1 MNADAVAI
9 VIVAWNQLD
18 KTLDCLAS
26 VAALRRP
33 AGCVVLVDNGS
44 APPLA
49 AAVAGRFSAVEVL
62 RLPSNLGFAGGY
74 NAGLRHVLA
83 GEAAAV
89 LLLNNDTLLA
99 PDALDH
105 LIDEMEEKEL
115 TPGRK
120 GTGTQG
126 TAKDAERIG
135 LVTAKIYY
143 AAEPERI
150 WTVGANLNV
159 FLDLKDGGQ
168 GQRDTGQWA
177 APRDVDF
184 APFCGI
190 LIRREVFE
198 TVGLLD
204 ENFFLYY
211 EDMDYCRRARRAG
224 WRIRLCPPAHIL
236 HAVSAS
242 SGGRDSPLER
252 YWMAQSSGRYFRKHG
267 RGPRLLL
274 IVPFRLASAFKM
286 TARLLLA
293 GKGVALRAYWRGL
306 WLGWRTGRATT
317 PPPAWV
323 RGAGEREGA

>member
-1 MNADAVAI
+1 MNADAIAI

-26 VAALRRP
+26 VAALRTPPGR
-33 AGCVVLVDNGS
+33 VVLVDNGS

-49 AAVAGRFSAVEVL
+49 EAVAGRFPAVEVL
-62 RLPSNLGFAGGY
+62 RLPQNLGFAGGY

-83 GEAAAV
+83 GAPAAV
-89 LLLNNDTLLA
+89 LLLNNDTLPA
-99 PDALDH
+99 ADALDQ
-105 LIDEMEEKEL
+105 LIMALEEKRL
-115 TPGRK
+115 
-120 GTGTQG
+120 TQG
-126 TAKDAERIG
+126 REEAGAQGADGSREFIG

-190 LIRREVFE
+190 LVRREVFE

-204 ENFFLYY
+204 EAFFLYY
-211 EDMDYCRRARRAG
+211 EDMDYCRRARLAG
-224 WRIRLCPPAHIL
+224 WRIRLCPAAHIL

-274 IVPFRLASAFKM
+274 IVPFRLASALKM

-293 GKGVALRAYWRGL
+293 GKATALRAYWRGL

-323 RGAGEREGA
+323 AGATGGRR